1 MNRYEDYKKIMGLT
15 SVDVGSRLAI
25 IRAIQ
30 KIKKDRGENARGF
43 SKMSLRQLRGIY
55 YSL

>member
-1 MNRYEDYKKIMGLT
+1 MRYEDYKKIMGLT

-25 IRAIQ
+25 IKAIQ
-30 KIKKDRGENARGF
+30 KIKKDRGKNTKGF
-43 SKMSLRQLRGIY
+43 SKMSLRKLRGIY